1 MGVVRRPVAAVAAAA
16 VAAAG
21 LALAAAWAPGGGPA
35 EGRGGAGGTGT
46 GAAPAVA
53 DPGARPAAPEL
64 AGADLDGRQVDL
76 AGLRGQVVVVNVW
89 GSWCAPCRAEADD
102 LERVS
107 RQTRGD
113 GVRFLGINIRDRDR
127 EAARSFVRAH
137 GLGFP
142 SLHDPEGALLLRF
155 PPSVLNP
162 QTVPSTLV
170 VDRRGRVAAAI
181 GGSVT
186 EEQLRPLVARV
197 AGEAS

>member
-1 MGVVRRPVAAVAAAA
+1 MRRPVAAVAAG
-16 VAAAG
+16 VLAAAG
-21 LALAAAWAPGGGPA
+21 IAVAAAWAPGDPA
-35 EGRGGAGGTGT
+35 DGRGGTGGTGT
-46 GAAPAVA
+46 GAAAAGAQPA
-53 DPGARPAAPEL
+53 ARPAAPEL
-64 AGADLDGRQVDL
+64 AGADLDGRRVDL

-113 GVRFLGINIRDRDR
+113 GVRFLGINTRDRDR

-142 SLHDPEGALLLRF
+142 SLHDPDGALLLRF

-197 AGEAS
+197 AGEAP

>member
-1 MGVVRRPVAAVAAAA
+1 MRRPVAAVAAAA
-16 VAAAG
+16 LAAAG
-21 LALAAAWAPGGGPA
+21 LAVAAAWAPGGGPA
-35 EGRGGAGGTGT
+35 DGRGGAGGTGT

-53 DPGARPAAPEL
+53 EPAARPAAPEL
-64 AGADLDGRQVDL
+64 AGADLDGRRVDL

-107 RQTRGD
+107 RQTRAD
-113 GVRFLGINIRDRDR
+113 GVRFLGINTRDRDR
-127 EAARSFVRAH
+127 EAARSFVLAH

-142 SLHDPEGALLLRF
+142 SLHDPDGALLLRF

-170 VDRRGRVAAAI
+170 VDRKGRVAAAI

-186 EEQLRPLVARV
+186 EEQLRPVVARV
-197 AGEAS
+197 AGEAP